1 MLREHR
7 REDLITKIVPVPYDA
22 EVKALSGRHTSGVIS
37 KLSMDQLTEFVL
49 NKYNSVSSHA
59 KVLGFT
65 KSFLKYLTKT
75 RLDTRYYAFAVF
87 LDRPRTIVERKNVTS
102 RIVTRADIEY
112 ILKHVD
118 QSEAADQSIP
128 SGALS
133 SPHPIWR
140 IFRTTIDGHYS
151 TTHDRASSETH

>member
-1 MLREHR
+1 
-7 REDLITKIVPVPYDA
+7 
-22 EVKALSGRHTSGVIS
+22 
-37 KLSMDQLTEFVL
+37 MDQLTEFVL
-49 NKYNSVSSHA
+49 KKYNSVSSHA

-102 RIVTRADIEY
+102 RIVTRADIEC

-140 IFRTTIDGHYS
+140 ICRTTIDGHYS
-151 TTHDRASSETH
+151 TTHDGAVQRRTKKQETVPSGLSLPRQNQNGALRTASSAGCRCYKASA